1 MYLKLALQNVKR
13 SAKDYVIYFITIVLI
28 VMLMYSFL
36 ALGFSTDI
44 TSMSENMSIL
54 TTGITA
60 LSVVATLISSF
71 IVSYAVR
78 FILGQR
84 KKEFAAYE
92 LLGMEIGSIQKLFLI
107 ENTVIGTAA
116 FLSGISLGTVLAGI
130 LTQLVKNIF
139 DVPHSY
145 HASFSKQALVLT
157 ILFFILMYGTG
168 MVRAVHIIRR
178 EKIVDLLYD
187 SRKNE
192 VISKQKRSS
201 LQLVLVICSVAAV
214 ITGMVLIRKGLS
226 IQTNTA

>member
-92 LLGMEIGSIQKLFLI
+92 LLGMEIGSIQKLFLT
-107 ENTVIGTAA
+107 ENTVIGTTA
-116 FLSGISLGTVLAGI
+116 FLAGISLGTE
-130 LTQLVKNIF
+130 
-139 DVPHSY
+139 Y
-145 HASFSKQALVLT
+145 
-157 ILFFILMYGTG
+157 
-168 MVRAVHIIRR
+168 
-178 EKIVDLLYD
+178 
-187 SRKNE
+187 
-192 VISKQKRSS
+192 
-201 LQLVLVICSVAAV
+201 
-214 ITGMVLIRKGLS
+214 
-226 IQTNTA
+226 